1 MLMHALAGAVALACC
16 AIAPLGAQ
24 RAESTG
30 ARPQPPPA
38 SRPLV
43 LTRDEAVAQALA
55 HNPQL
60 EAARQQVSQAR
71 ARATQ
76 ATAFPDP
83 EVGASMEDQTRILRP
98 GDAGSKVTFN
108 DVILG
113 SDGDKTFV
121 GVPTLK
127 GAPVAG
133 EIVKHGRDK
142 KIVVFKMKR
151 RKNYAKKQGHR
162 QGFTEVRIGDITL
175 G

>member
-1 MLMHALAGAVALACC
+1 MAY
-16 AIAPLGAQ
+16 AIIRTGGKQ
-24 RAESTG
+24 YRAESGKTI
-30 ARPQPPPA
+30 RVP
-38 SRPLV
+38 SL
-43 LTRDEAVAQALA
+43 
-55 HNPQL
+55 
-60 EAARQQVSQAR
+60 
-71 ARATQ
+71 
-76 ATAFPDP
+76 
-83 EVGASMEDQTRILRP
+83 P

-113 SDGDKTFV
+113 SNGGETFV
-121 GVPTLK
+121 GVPSLK
-127 GAPVAG
+127 GASVAG